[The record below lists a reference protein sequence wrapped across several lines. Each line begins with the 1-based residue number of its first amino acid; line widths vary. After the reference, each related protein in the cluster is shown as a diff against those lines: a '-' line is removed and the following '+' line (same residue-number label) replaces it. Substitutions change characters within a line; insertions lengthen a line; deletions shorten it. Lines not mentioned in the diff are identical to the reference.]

1 MPSIRSVLSLAPA
14 LVAALPAAL
23 AQSVP
28 CEKYRLPNGLTV
40 ILHED
45 HRVPTVTIN
54 TWFRV
59 GAKDEPPRRSGFAH
73 LFEHLM
79 FMGTER
85 VPGNAFDTIMEG
97 AGGSNNASTTED
109 RTNYFSEG
117 PAASLPTLL
126 WLDADRLE
134 DVGRTMDQAK
144 LDRQREVVCNEIRQ
158 NVDNAP
164 YGRLER
170 VKFGLMWPPGH
181 PYRDTTYGTHEDLES
196 AQVDDVRDFF
206 TNFYVPANASLV
218 VAGDFDSAAVKP
230 LIEQLYGSLPAAPA
244 PTRRIVEPAK
254 LDRVVRASLIDRVQ
268 NPMVAMCW
276 HAPKA
281 YADGT
286 AELDLLAE
294 VLASGNDSR
303 LYRRLVEKERIATEV
318 SADYDGLALGG
329 LFTITVLGV
338 PGVDLGRIE
347 AIVDEELGRVTRD
360 GVVADELERRK
371 VGREVATLA
380 QLQSV
385 GRKAD
390 LLNHYEFVWGEPD
403 SFARDLQRYRDV
415 TPDRVKAIA
424 AAVLSPGARA
434 IVHVVPA
441 EAERPKTAR
450 DTRPADFAA
459 KPFAP
464 PAPVEFAL
472 ANGTR
477 VLHWHRPDLPL
488 VNVRLLVPSTSG
500 LLVEPATC
508 GVTSLAADMM
518 TEGAGDLDAAQF
530 AAALEAAGASFHAW
544 IEHES
549 ANASLS
555 TLSRNF
561 PRALHLMAEAVQRPR
576 MGPEDFERAKRVRLA
591 DLRAGEERPGRVA
604 AQVAARLLFGE
615 GDPFAWPSEG
625 TVETVEKLTLE
636 AVAQCQRRSFAGPAI
651 LFVAGDI
658 TAEALRAALDREF
671 GTRPADRGTGIHQE
685 PPSLPFSRRQ
695 DPALRVA
702 VVDRPDAPQTAVTL
716 LLPAPTYRDP
726 ARIRLEVLAAALGGS
741 FTSRLNQ
748 NLREL
753 HGYTYGAG
761 CAFALGP
768 TRGWFGARTNVQTA
782 VTGPALKE
790 LFAEFAR
797 LRREQGGDVTADEI
811 AKVQRTMLAETAAS
825 FQTLGGAIGSAVE
838 LVMNGLPYEQLARDL
853 AALTATTAE
862 MVNQN
867 SRADLDLDH
876 GVLVLVGDKKKI
888 LEQIQGL
895 GLPTPE
901 ERDARGRPVT
911 R

>member
-1 MPSIRSVLSLAPA
+1 MSSIRSALS
-14 LVAALPAAL
+14 VTAALAAAVPSL
-23 AQSVP
+23 VAQSVP

-45 HRVPTVTIN
+45 HRVPTVVVN
-54 TWFRV
+54 TWFKV
-59 GAKDEPPRRSGFAH
+59 GAKDEPVRRSGFAH

-117 PAASLPTLL
+117 PASSLPTLL

-144 LDRQREVVCNEIRQ
+144 LDRQREVVRNEIRQ

-164 YGRLER
+164 YGRVER
-170 VKFGLMWPPGH
+170 VKFGLMWPQGH

-230 LIEQLYGSLPAAPA
+230 LIEQLYGSLPAAPE
-244 PTRRIVEPAK
+244 PTRRVVAPAK
-254 LDRVVRASLIDRVQ
+254 LDRVVRASMIDRVQ
-268 NPMVAMCW
+268 NPMVVMCW
-276 HAPKA
+276 HAPKG

-294 VLASGNDSR
+294 VLTSGNDSR
-303 LYRRLVEKERIATEV
+303 LHRRLVEKERVATEV

-338 PGVDLGRIE
+338 PGVDLGHLE
-347 AIVDEELGRVTRD
+347 ALVDEELARVKKD
-360 GVVADELERRK
+360 GVAAAELERRK
-371 VGREVATLA
+371 TGREVGTLS

-385 GRKAD
+385 ARKAD
-390 LLNHYEFVWGEPD
+390 LLNHYEFVWGEPN
-403 SFARDLQRYRDV
+403 SFARDLQRYRAV
-415 TPDRVKAIA
+415 TPEQVKAIA
-424 AAVLSPGARA
+424 ESVLLPGARA
-434 IVHVVPA
+434 IVQVVPS
-441 EAERPKTAR
+441 EAEREKTAR
-450 DTRPADFAA
+450 DTRPADFAT
-459 KPFAP
+459 KPFVP
-464 PAPVEFAL
+464 PAPVEFSL
-472 ANGTR
+472 GNGTR

-488 VNVRLLVPSTSG
+488 VTLRMLVPSKTGS
-500 LLVEPATC
+500 LIDPATC
-508 GVTSLAADMM
+508 GVTALAADMM
-518 TEGAGDLDAAQF
+518 SEGAGDLDAAQF
-530 AAALEAAGASFHAW
+530 AAALEALGASFNAW
-544 IEHES
+544 IDHES
-549 ANASLS
+549 ANASLF
-555 TLSRNF
+555 TLARTF
-561 PRALHLMAEAVQRPR
+561 PQALRLMGDAVKRPR
-576 MGPEDFERAKRVRLA
+576 MKPEDFERAKRVRLA
-591 DLRAGEERPGRVA
+591 DLRAAAEQPSRVA
-604 AQVAARLLFGE
+604 GAIAARVLFGDT
-615 GDPFAWPSEG
+615 DPYAWPSSG
-625 TVETVEKLTLE
+625 TVETVEPLTLD
-636 AVAQCQRRSFAGPAI
+636 AVVAGQKAAFAGDAV

-658 TAEALRAALDREF
+658 TMEDLRTALNNEF
-671 GTRPADRGTGIHQE
+671 GTATAGVAANATAKKAPAA
-685 PPSLPFSRRQ
+685 LPRAT
-695 DPALRVA
+695 ALRV
-702 VVDRPDAPQTAVTL
+702 VLVDRADAPQTAVSL

-726 ARIRLEVLAAALGGS
+726 SRIRLQVMSAALGGS

-748 NLREL
+748 NLREQ

-761 CAFALGP
+761 CSFALGP
-768 TRGWFGARTNVQTA
+768 TRGWFSARTNVQTA

-790 LFAEFAR
+790 LFAEIAR

-811 AKVQRTMLAETAAS
+811 VKVQRTMLAETAAS
-825 FQTLGGAIGSAVE
+825 FQTLGGASGSAVE
-838 LVMNGLPYEQLARDL
+838 LVLNGLPWEQLSRDL
-853 AALTATTAE
+853 AAITATTADL
-862 MVNQN
+862 VNAS
-867 SRADLDLDH
+867 SRADLDLDA
-876 GVLVLVGDKKKI
+876 GVLVLVGDKKTI

-911 R
+911 H